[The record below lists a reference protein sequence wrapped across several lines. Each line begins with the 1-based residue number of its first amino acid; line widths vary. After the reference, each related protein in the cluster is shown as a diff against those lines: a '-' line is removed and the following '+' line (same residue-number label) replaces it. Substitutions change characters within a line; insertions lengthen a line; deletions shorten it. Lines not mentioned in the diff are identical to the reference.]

1 LDEAAAVARVSAL
14 GCAAERASCAQAWVS
29 PQVFFALAASATIK
43 RWQAADKAA
52 IAAHGLPE
60 ATIAG

>member
-29 PQVFFALAASATIK
+29 PQVFFRVGRIGN
-43 RWQAADKAA
+43 DK
-52 IAAHGLPE
+52 E
-60 ATIAG
+60 MAGR